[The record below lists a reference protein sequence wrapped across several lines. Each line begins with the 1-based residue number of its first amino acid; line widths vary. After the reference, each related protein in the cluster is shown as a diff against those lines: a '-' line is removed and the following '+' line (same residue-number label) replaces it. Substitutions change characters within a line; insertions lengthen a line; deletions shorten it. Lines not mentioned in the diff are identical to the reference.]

1 LSTTKNLINVA
12 FGTQISDFELEQ
24 FLCRLCQNLI
34 KDVHEHH
41 CEHCINQI
49 VQALQPKSEPH
60 TSFKASS
67 GVTIK

>member
-1 LSTTKNLINVA
+1 LSTRKNLINVA

-24 FLCRLCQNLI
+24 FLCKLCRNLI
-34 KDVHEHH
+34 TDANEHH
-41 CEHCINQI
+41 CEHCIDKI
-49 VQALQPKSEPH
+49 IQALRPESEPN